1 MMKAKF
7 VYGGLL
13 VLLLLS
19 GWTHLWAQDTIYL
32 PIIVSAAGG
41 NATIPAATATA
52 TPNAVATVT
61 PSATATGGAPTVTPT
76 ATPASTEDATAA
88 IVATTNAFL
97 ATLSSSEQAAVLFD
111 WSDTAQK
118 QRWSN
123 LPQGLFTRDGLMWG
137 NLSTT
142 QQTAWLAVMQA
153 TLSTE
158 GYNRVLAEWHAD
170 DELAGGGGCCYG
182 IQYYWIAIIGTP
194 STTEPWQWQ
203 WGGHHVTVN
212 ATIAGSNLAL
222 TPSFIGVQPAS
233 YTDDSGSTV
242 RPLGDIDDEA
252 FALVNALD
260 ATQRSTAILG
270 NTAIDLVLGP
280 GEDGRTLAAEGL
292 PGSAMTSTQRTA
304 FLHLIGHYAG
314 LANAEDAAVLMAEI
328 EATLDDT
335 YFAWYGSTTQGQAAY
350 FRVTGPEVFIE
361 YATQAMGGNPANHIH
376 GVYRHPTNDYGAES
390 TQ

>member
-1 MMKAKF
+1 MKLKF
-7 VYGGLL
+7 FYGGLL
-13 VLLLLS
+13 VVLLLS
-19 GWTHLWAQDTIYL
+19 YGTHLWAQDTIYL
-32 PIIVSAAGG
+32 PIIVSASAGSG
-41 NATIPAATATA
+41 TAPTATA
-52 TPNAVATVT
+52 TPNAAATAT
-61 PSATATGGAPTVTPT
+61 PTATATGVSPT
-76 ATPASTEDATAA
+76 ATPTLTATPPSTTDATTA
-88 IVATTNAFL
+88 IVTAANAFL
-97 ATLSSSEQAAVLFD
+97 ATLSSTEQEAVRFD
-111 WSDTAQK
+111 WTDTAQK

-123 LPQGLFTRDGLMWG
+123 FPQGLFTRDGLMWG

-142 QQTAWLAVMQA
+142 QQNAWLAVMQA
-153 TLSTE
+153 TLSTD
-158 GYNRVLAEWHAD
+158 GYNRVLAEWQAD
-170 DELAGGGGCCYG
+170 DELVGGGGCCYG

-212 ATIAGSNLAL
+212 ATISGSAIAL

-233 YTDDSGSTV
+233 YTDGSGNTV

-260 ATQRSTAILG
+260 ATQQGTAILG

-280 GEDGRTLAAEGL
+280 GEDGRTIAAEGL
-292 PGSAMTSTQRTA
+292 PASQMTTAQRTA

-314 LANAEDAAVLMAEI
+314 LANDEDAAVLMAEI

-350 FRVTGPEVFIE
+350 FRVTGPEVIIE
-361 YATQAMGGNPANHIH
+361 YATQSMGGNPANHIH
-376 GVYRHPTNDYGAES
+376 GVYRHPTNDYGAEI